1 MMTGIVLAASLTRFL
16 LSILI
21 VIPISILPCLQS
33 SANFDRSLLGTKYFN
48 PFLEDPDTH
57 QLLTYYLDVL
67 ISTVDSSIICSLTP
81 LTPTASH
88 YFT

>member
-16 LSILI
+16 LIILI

-57 QLLTYYLDVL
+57 QLLHNSHLNPDINMLSSTSNLLSRCTYYLDVQ
-67 ISTVDSSIICSLTP
+67 
-81 LTPTASH
+81 
-88 YFT
+88 